1 MVAKIITVA
10 QQKGGAGKTTL
21 AAHLAVAY
29 TAMKKRVVAVDIDP
43 QQSLSRWYEL
53 RQERMDGTAAGES
66 QPRGH
71 AAREIAALAK
81 EILRA
86 AR

>member
-1 MVAKIITVA
+1 ME
-10 QQKGGAGKTTL
+10 GK
-21 AAHLAVAY
+21 
-29 TAMKKRVVAVDIDP
+29 
-43 QQSLSRWYEL
+43 
-53 RQERMDGTAAGES
+53 AAGES

>member
-1 MVAKIITVA
+1 MEAEAKQLGAKIARARLGNRVA
-10 QQKGGAGKTTL
+10 FAAALAEGK
-21 AAHLAVAY
+21 AV
-29 TAMKKRVVAVDIDP
+29 
-43 QQSLSRWYEL
+43 
-53 RQERMDGTAAGES
+53 GES